1 MIIVF
6 IFLNNV
12 KEMSLKTLFV
22 ITQLLVAMMFFS
34 PVNLMAQEINIC
46 DEGLVRI
53 DKGIYPTTFSTQT
66 TDSTS
71 TAGIQIGCG
80 FADTVSLTGD
90 FSDYFGTITLTDGVL
105 LNFNPVVRTTSSKFV
120 VGGETAATTFV
131 KQGDSLIV
139 NGFNGNT
146 TFELR
151 ANGILDLTNR
161 KNTGDLVLCRNLL
174 ISEWDSIKPGQIKF
188 LIGDSV
194 SGKIICKAGT
204 IKTDD
209 TINGQ
214 IDISRHFI
222 FDMKDAIPQNGLTSS
237 FVFAQT
243 HDEPYLTGTPSIM
256 NAGYW
261 REFKVLKVKTDSC
274 WNIQLKANYQIPSK
288 IQIETLAD
296 GNGSVVTAQNIVAGD
311 SINLF
316 AICRDEAGNYI
327 ENIVASEWSLTRSG
341 GIVESD
347 LTISPNNKSAFL
359 RGRLTGKAI
368 VKIVSS
374 DSMYAE
380 SGILTVVPDT
390 VNRFAFTLSDCQ
402 YNEIPFK
409 GINTLNALDFYG
421 NLVTTYNAAIKPVT
435 ILSSPGDGIVSG
447 LGSGNNNVLNRKNDF
462 SKGIAILTNK
472 MMFSGT
478 DGLYQFI
485 ATAANNIT
493 GTSAAVSI
501 KHAMSGDTVQD
512 FCNTATVADLIINEP
527 EVQWYAAP
535 IGGDA
540 LSPSTSLQNGTAYYG
555 FPILNGCENSE
566 RFKVTAYLH
575 QLPTA
580 EIEGDTAI
588 CAGNITTL
596 HVSLTGL
603 APWCIIISDG
613 TKTDTITNIVN
624 EIYPIVVAPALP
636 GTYCYKVIQVS
647 DLYNCKN
654 TLNDSIIIQVKP
666 GSNPS
671 VSVNVSEICYGS
683 NEVILTASKYT
694 MNQQWQKSYDNTHF
708 IDIGNITGL
717 TFAPGKMYQSTF
729 FRLVTTDET
738 CGAQTSNTVNVQ
750 VYDSI
755 TVPVAGFEQALCW
768 GTMPTQLYVIPPTGG
783 HGFFNYQW
791 QSKTSDEWIDIG
803 EDTTWYQPDLLT
815 LSTWYR
821 VIASDKSTNSCGSVM
836 SNEFQVKVNAM
847 TLPGVISGDQTI
859 VSGTHPSPITS
870 ITEGTGDGKI
880 TYTWEKS
887 IDEGLT
893 WITIEGQYSSG
904 LSLQALTR
912 ATWYRRITVSTDH
925 MIICTAASEPV
936 KISLYP
942 VDVTDLV
949 NTNWNLTV
957 YAVVNSGIYIKGQ
970 VGKQTIATLYNVTGK
985 RLLVKNLEEG
995 TLNYLSTP
1003 FLKTGVYFLNIQD
1016 AKHQE
1021 RFKVFFIHER
1031 TLHGFN
1037 IEKQY

>member
-1 MIIVF
+1 MITVF
-6 IFLNNV
+6 IFINNV
-12 KEMSLKTLFV
+12 KEMSMRTLFV
-22 ITQLLVAMMFFS
+22 IIQLLVAMMFFS
-34 PVNLMAQEINIC
+34 PVNMFAQEINIC

-53 DKGIYPTTFSTQT
+53 DKGICPKTFSTQT

-71 TAGIQIGCG
+71 SARIQIGCG
-80 FADTVSLTGD
+80 FADTVSLTGN

-105 LNFNPVVRTTSSKFV
+105 MNFNPAVRTTSSKFV
-120 VGGETAATTFV
+120 IGGTTSATTFV
-131 KQGDSLIV
+131 KQGDSLII
-139 NGFNGNT
+139 NGYNGNT

-161 KNTGDLVLCRNLL
+161 KNTGDLVLSRNLL
-174 ISEWDSIKPGQIKF
+174 ISEWGSIKPGQIKF

-222 FDMKDAIPQNGLTSS
+222 FDMKDAIAQNGASSS

-243 HDEPYLTGTPSIM
+243 HDEPYLTGTPSII

-261 REFKVLKVKTDSC
+261 HEFKVLKVKTDSC
-274 WNIQLKANYQIPSK
+274 WNIQLKAKYQVPSK
-288 IQIETLAD
+288 IQIETLAN

-316 AICRDEAGNYI
+316 AICRDSAGNYI
-327 ENIVASEWSLTRSG
+327 ENFDASEWNLTSSG
-341 GIVESD
+341 GIVKSD
-347 LTISPNNKSAFL
+347 LTVSPNKKSAVF
-359 RGRLTGKAI
+359 RGRLTGKAV

-390 VNRFAFTLSDCQ
+390 VNRFVFTLSDCQ
-402 YNEIPFK
+402 HNEIPFK
-409 GINTLNALDFYG
+409 GINTLYALDFYG

-435 ILSSPGDGIVSG
+435 ILSSPGNGIVSG
-447 LGSGNNNVLNRKNDF
+447 LGSDNNNVLNRNNDF
-462 SKGIAILTNK
+462 SNGIAILTNK

-478 DGLYQFI
+478 DGLHQFI

-493 GTSAAVSI
+493 GTSATVSI
-501 KHAMSGDTVQD
+501 KHSMAGDTIQD
-512 FCNTATVADLIINEP
+512 FCNTATVADLRINEP

-540 LSPSTSLQNGTAYYG
+540 LSPSTALQNGTAYYG

-580 EIEGDTAI
+580 EIEGDTVI
-588 CAGNITTL
+588 CAGNTTTL
-596 HVSLTGL
+596 NVSFTGL
-603 APWCIIISDG
+603 APWSIIISDG

-624 EIYPIVVAPALP
+624 DIYPIVVTPALP
-636 GTYCYKVIQVS
+636 GTYFYKIIQVS
-647 DLYNCKN
+647 DLSNCKN
-654 TLNDSIIIQVKP
+654 TLNDSIIVQVKP
-666 GSNPS
+666 GIASS
-671 VSVNVSEICYGS
+671 VSINVSDICYGS
-683 NEVILTASKYT
+683 NEVILTASKDV

-708 IDIGNITGL
+708 INIENIKGL
-717 TFAPGKMYQSTF
+717 TFAPGKMFQSTY
-729 FRLVTTDET
+729 FRLVTTNET
-738 CGAQTSNTVNVQ
+738 CGAQASNAVYVQ

-755 TVPVAGFEQALCW
+755 TVPVAGFEQTLCW

-791 QSKTSDEWIDIG
+791 QSKNSDEWIDIG
-803 EDTTWYQPDLLT
+803 EDNTWYQPDILT

-821 VIASDKSTNSCGSVM
+821 VIASDESTNSCGSVI

-847 TLPGVISGDQTI
+847 TLPGAIAADQTI
-859 VSGTHPSPITS
+859 VSGTLPSPITS
-870 ITEGTGDGKI
+870 ISEGTGNGKI

-893 WITIEGQYSSG
+893 WTTIEGQYSSG
-904 LSLQALTR
+904 LSLQALTM
-912 ATWYRRITVSTDH
+912 ATWYRRITVSTDQ

-936 KISLYP
+936 KINLYP
-942 VDVTDLV
+942 VDVTDLA
-949 NTNWNLTV
+949 NSNWNLTV
-957 YAVVNSGIYIKGQ
+957 YAVANDGIYIKGQ
-970 VGKQTIATLYNVTGK
+970 VGKQTIATLFNVTGK

-995 TLNYLSTP
+995 DLNYLPASH
-1003 FLKTGVYFLNIQD
+1003 LKTGVYLLNIQD
-1016 AKHQE
+1016 AKHQKQ
-1021 RFKVFFIHER
+1021 FKVFFIHEQ
-1031 TLHGFN
+1031 TFEGFN
-1037 IEKQY
+1037 K